1 MKNVTRVFLLF
12 AAVCAVCGCSLVNP
26 SARRSGGADSERSI
40 GGRKADKRLAK
51 MAIDMLDP
59 ASRGFNPEKGRGY
72 LEYSLKHGNISTVEV
87 PAPVLL
93 ELLKSER
100 VALEKSRNLET
111 QLEIM
116 KAIDLQREEE
126 RQ

>member
-1 MKNVTRVFLLF
+1 MKNFARLILLS
-12 AAVCAVCGCSLVNP
+12 AIVCAACGCSLVP
-26 SARRSGGADSERSI
+26 TAARKASGPETERMA
-40 GGRKADKRLAK
+40 GGRKADKRLAN
-51 MAIDMLDP
+51 MAIEMLDP
-59 ASRGFNPEKGRGY
+59 AHRSYNPEKGRGY
-72 LEYSLKHGNISTVEV
+72 LEYSLKHGSVSNVEV
-87 PAPVLL
+87 PAQVLL